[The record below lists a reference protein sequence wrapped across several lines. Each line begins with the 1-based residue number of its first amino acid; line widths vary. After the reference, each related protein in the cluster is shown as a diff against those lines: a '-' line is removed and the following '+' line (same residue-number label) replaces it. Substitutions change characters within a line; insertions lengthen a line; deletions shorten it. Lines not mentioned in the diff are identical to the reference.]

1 MIFRKKIEDNL
12 MIHSPFEL
20 LGSEVKMSVRC
31 HLINLSKIYNT
42 HQGDRKEKEEK
53 RERERW
59 RDREGKDR

>member
-1 MIFRKKIEDNL
+1 